1 MAIPLL
7 IGAAKGLM
15 AGAGKKAAAS
25 TAKKFVTGKAK
36 DKVKDKV
43 VDSAKNKVT
52 DKVQER
58 VRPGRKK
65 ISSSALVKLPQS
77 VYKTSSSDS
86 QPSDKVSFES
96 LSKQLE
102 NINKTTQSLLV
113 VSEAESKSQENVS
126 DDLKSERDKNKRERR
141 ESKAERKRKLKP
153 GERLL
158 LGSDGA
164 FDPLGFLTNILLGG
178 AAVGLLNNI
187 DKITNLLSGDNLQNT
202 SKILRSIIIGYGKSL
217 NGIKNILKGF
227 SKNLFSKVGNS
238 IKGGFKSIGGKTVS
252 LFKSL
257 GISIVN
263 KVKNILGIRTPSAP
277 SLSGAAAPTGTGSQ
291 FRTPRTVTP
300 STFELEQARRAV
312 KGPQPTVRPGSL
324 AARTNQLRASLQTGT
339 ANVPLPSGAQKALY
353 NAPGK
358 VSSFV
363 SKIFGRKTAQEVAS
377 AAPLFKKLSAVKT
390 NIPIVG
396 PMIVAITSALSGE
409 PVSQTLFKSI
419 GAGLGQAL
427 GTLIPIPVLGTIIGG
442 LLGEYGG
449 DLLYELTMGGG
460 FDAVKQ
466 RIAQDFTSML
476 KAGEVGLQW
485 IGDVLSKAGNAAMDW
500 VKGIFKK
507 FYKALPKRKIFGKE
521 LIDPLIFTNP
531 LSLATTIPKALF
543 DAITKPDEKKE
554 GKKEEE
560 PKRQIEKKEESVEQK
575 IIKSTQAGG
584 MYEGYD
590 PKNLQWNAELDIP
603 EPKIGAPDPTLE
615 TPQVSMF
622 SGGLKNIV
630 DTGNFEGIG
639 RGKGTV
645 GMTSGRGMRKNPVTG
660 QMKHHAGVDIGTS
673 GEKGWYVSFAVSGTV
688 TDTGTFS
695 GYGKTVIITSG
706 GKDFLFAHLA
716 SIMVKKGE
724 KYEGQIIGEIGN
736 TGAGTGEHL
745 HFEVS
750 PKGTG
755 GYGKDEDPM
764 PYVKYI
770 RIGKL
775 DPNGE
780 TQKVDLSPAQP
791 LQGQR
796 SPRDIERR
804 TSYDS
809 QPSGGGV
816 IPVPVPQ
823 QQPQSGGGGGATA
836 VVGGST
842 KDVVN
847 SYYKS
852 QLMGFLYKQ
861 G

>member
-7 IGAAKGLM
+7 IGAARGLM

-36 DKVKDKV
+36 DKIKDKV

-86 QPSDKVSFES
+86 QPSDKVSYES

-113 VSEAESKSQENVS
+113 VSEAESKRQESVS

-141 ESKAERKRKLKP
+141 EAKSERKRKLKP

-202 SKILRSIIIGYGKSL
+202 SKILRSIIIGYGKTL

-227 SKNLFSKVGNS
+227 SKKLFSKVGNS
-238 IKGGFKSIGGKTVS
+238 IKGGFKSIGRKTVS

-257 GISIVN
+257 GTSIVN
-263 KVKNILGIRTPSAP
+263 KIKNILGIRTPSAP
-277 SLSGAAAPTGTGSQ
+277 SLSGAAAPTGTQYRRPGTSG
-291 FRTPRTVTP
+291 FRDPGRYRLP
-300 STFELEQARRAV
+300 GQAAAGGFELEQARKARPGFQSTA
-312 KGPQPTVRPGSL
+312 RPGSL
-324 AARTNQLRASLQTGT
+324 KSRVLGLRANLQTGT
-339 ANVPLPSGAQKALY
+339 ANVPLPSGAQKSLY
-353 NAPGK
+353 NTSGK

-377 AAPLFKKLSAVKT
+377 SAPLFKKLSAVKT

-409 PVSQTLFKSI
+409 PVSQTLFKSV

-460 FDAVKQ
+460 FDTVKR

-500 VKGIFKK
+500 VKGIFNR
-507 FYKALPKRKIFGKE
+507 FYKALPKRKLGRMEI
-521 LIDPLIFTNP
+521 IDPLLLTNP
-531 LSLATTIPKALF
+531 FSLATIIPKALF
-543 DAITKPDEKKE
+543 DAITKPNEKKE
-554 GKKEEE
+554 GKVE
-560 PKRQIEKKEESVEQK
+560 EESVEQK
-575 IIKSTQAGG
+575 TTTQPQMSSQAKQIQDTGTYTVG
-584 MYEGYD
+584 DVTYD
-590 PKNLQWNAELDIP
+590 VKT
-603 EPKIGAPDPTLE
+603 GAPVPTQE

-639 RGKGTV
+639 RGKGPV
-645 GMTSGRGMRKNPVTG
+645 GMTSGRGHRWG
-660 QMKHHAGVDIGTS
+660 KHHAGVDIGTS
-673 GEKGWYVSFAVSGTV
+673 KEKGWYVAFAVSGTV
-688 TDTGTFS
+688 TDTGTFP

-736 TGAGTGEHL
+736 TGTTDEHL

-750 PKGTG
+750 PEGTG

-823 QQPQSGGGGGATA
+823 QQQPQSGGGGGATA

>member
-7 IGAAKGLM
+7 VGAARGLI

-86 QPSDKVSFES
+86 QPSDKVSYES

-113 VSEAESKSQENVS
+113 VSEAESKRQESVS

-141 ESKAERKRKLKP
+141 EAKSERKRKLKP

-300 STFELEQARRAV
+300 STFELEQARKAV

-339 ANVPLPSGAQKALY
+339 ANVPLPSGAQKSLY
-353 NAPGK
+353 NTSGK

-377 AAPLFKKLSAVKT
+377 SAPLFKKLSAVKT

-409 PVSQTLFKSI
+409 PVSQTLFKSV

-460 FDAVKQ
+460 FDTVKR

-485 IGDVLSKAGNAAMDW
+485 IGDILSKAGNAAMDW
-500 VKGIFKK
+500 VKGIFDR
-507 FYKALPKRKIFGKE
+507 FYKALPKRKLGRMEI
-521 LIDPLIFTNP
+521 IDPLLLTNP
-531 LSLATTIPKALF
+531 FSLATIIPKALF

-554 GKKEEE
+554 GKVEEE
-560 PKRQIEKKEESVEQK
+560 PNIPIKKKEESTEQK
-575 IIKSTQAGG
+575 TTTQPQMSSQAKQIQDTGTYTVG
-584 MYEGYD
+584 DVTYD
-590 PKNLQWNAELDIP
+590 VKT
-603 EPKIGAPDPTLE
+603 GAPVPTQE

-630 DTGNFEGIG
+630 DTGNFQGIG
-639 RGKGTV
+639 RGKGPV
-645 GMTSGRGMRKNPVTG
+645 GMTSGRGHRWG
-660 QMKHHAGVDIGTS
+660 KHHAGVDIGTS
-673 GEKGWYVSFAVSGTV
+673 KQKGWYVAFAVSGTV

-736 TGAGTGEHL
+736 TGTTDEHL

-750 PKGTG
+750 PEGTG

-791 LQGQR
+791 PQGQR
-796 SPRDIERR
+796 SPRDIEKR

-816 IPVPVPQ
+816 IPVPVPQQ